1 MPISQIPSRLAP
13 HRAATGGGIPL
24 FHNAHIRCRG
34 GATAARKLSANHE
47 KQKNERTN
55 PIPPNPNYAML
66 VQRNFASIPGAIDV
80 KPPSISPAGRN
91 PFLPAPT
98 PIFWRR
104 ERVPAAASNEKQKNE
119 RTNPISPNPNS
130 PMLVQRNFAVLG
142 ACPRAPRRKR
152 SFASTFGAVAIK
164 HPSICAWRPARRGRN
179 ALVHHNSGDKSELSS
194 FPMNR
199 TQDKVFQGPH
209 LTMSRGGSIITA
221 DEWPQQES
229 GTGGMTPYYLQP
241 KDKPIRPSIING
253 NKAKGLLRD
262 QDTRME

>member
-1 MPISQIPSRLAP
+1 MYLEASGPDVRADIIFAPSHSAHTLAPCYNHPSMSSNAAHFASTSMLIATPPAILGGNPVEVTSMPISQIPSRLAP
-13 HRAATGGGIPL
+13 HPAAAAVGIPL
-24 FHNAHIRCRG
+24 FRNAQFRRP
-34 GATAARKLSANHE
+34 AMPTSARKRKANH
-47 KQKNERTN
+47 
-55 PIPPNPNYAML
+55 
-66 VQRNFASIPGAIDV
+66 
-80 KPPSISPAGRN
+80 
-91 PFLPAPT
+91 
-98 PIFWRR
+98 
-104 ERVPAAASNEKQKNE
+104 EKQKNE
-119 RTNPISPNPNS
+119 RTNPISPNPN
-130 PMLVQRNFAVLG
+130 PAMLVQRNFAVLG

-221 DEWPQQES
+221 DEWLQQES
-229 GTGGMTPYYLQP
+229 GTGGMNPYYLQP